1 MTVTST
7 DGRTAETPSSRRSI
21 DLDIQGMSCAS
32 CAARITKKLNK
43 VGGVDA
49 TVNYATAKAHA
60 LAPAGVSSEDLIA
73 VVENAGYGATI
84 PTPDSTPVD
93 RAAELR
99 TRLIVSAI
107 GSVPVIVVSMI
118 PALQFPGWQWAAL
131 AITLPVVLWGGF
143 PFHRAA
149 WTNLKHGATTMDTL
163 ISMGSLAALI
173 WSVWAMLFGHAGM
186 IGMRH
191 AASLTL
197 TRQAAGSA
205 IYLEAACG
213 VITFILAGRYIE
225 ARSRRE
231 AGSALAAL
239 AQMGAKTVRILA
251 EDGTERQAPI
261 EALSVGDRFVV
272 RPGEKVAADGVV
284 VDGSSAVDAS
294 VVTGESV
301 PVEVTPGTRVV
312 GAAVNTSGRLVV
324 EATAVGSDTQ
334 LSQIARLVE
343 QAQVGRSATQDL
355 ADKVSAVFVPTV
367 IALAILTLAIWLLIG
382 QGATAAFT
390 AAVAVLIIACPCA
403 LGLATPTALL
413 AGTGRGARMG
423 VLIRGPEALERAH
436 RIDTVVMD
444 KTGTVTTGRMSVAGL
459 LDSSGLQMDDEPAAQ
474 LLAVGAALESGSEHP
489 IGHAVVEDARRAGL
503 GVPEVTGFK
512 ALAGAGVSAEMEGY
526 TCLAGN
532 PALMHDAGIDIPEAL
547 GEALE
552 EAASQGR
559 TVVMVAA
566 SGQLLGALLVADTVR
581 DTSAAAIWRLRRAG
595 VRTVLLTGDNEGAA
609 RHVAAQVGIDEVHAD
624 VRPADKLSVI
634 EDLQGQGRRV
644 AMIGDGVNDAAAL
657 AGADLGVSMGSGTDV
672 AIAASDITLTRGDL
686 GLAVDALGLSRAT
699 LRTIHQN
706 LFWAFA
712 YNVVAIPV
720 AALGYLNPMVAGA
733 AMAFSSVFVVTNS
746 LRLTRYRV

>member
-84 PTPDSTPVD
+84 PTPDSVPVD

-107 GSVPVIVVSMI
+107 LSVPVILVSMI
-118 PALQFPGWQWAAL
+118 PAIQFPGWQWAAL
-131 AITLPVVLWGGF
+131 ALALPVVLWAGF
-143 PFHRAA
+143 PFHRSA

-205 IYLEAACG
+205 IYLEA
-213 VITFILAGRYIE
+213 
-225 ARSRRE
+225 

-367 IALAILTLAIWLLIG
+367 IALAILTLAVWLLIG

-444 KTGTVTTGRMSVAGL
+444 KTGTVTTGRMSVAGM
-459 LDSSGLQMDDEPAAQ
+459 LDSSGQTMDDESAAQ
-474 LLAVGAALESGSEHP
+474 LLAVGAALEAGSEHP
-489 IGHAVVEDARRAGL
+489 IGRAVVEDARRAGL
-503 GVPEVTGFK
+503 GVPPVTGFE
-512 ALAGAGVSAEMEGY
+512 ALAGAGVRAEMEGY

-581 DTSAAAIWRLRRAG
+581 DTSAAAISRLRRAG